1 MALVYLFWALTILCC
16 SYGAYFGG
24 REGRRVTALFLGG
37 VLLTMPAQLLQH
49 ALGGAIWPVIT
60 VDLLLLIGLY
70 WVSMRTTRFWPL
82 WVTGFH
88 MITMTAHLAALLA
101 PSFLVRIYFG
111 LTTVWTIPLLL
122 VILVGVTLDR
132 QAGLTDH
139 DTA

>member
-1 MALVYLFWALTILCC
+1 MTMVVLFWALAILCC
-16 SYGAYFGG
+16 GYGAYFGG
-24 REGRRVTALFLGG
+24 RDGRLVAALYMGG
-37 VLLTMPAQLLQH
+37 VLLSIPAYFLQQSW
-49 ALGGAIWPVIT
+49 GGAIWPVI
-60 VDLLLLIGLY
+60 VIDLLFLVGIY
-70 WVSMRTTRFWPL
+70 WISMRTNRFWPL

-101 PSFLVRIYFG
+101 PSFPARIYFG
-111 LTTVWTIPLLL
+111 LTTIWTIPLLL

>member
-1 MALVYLFWALTILCC
+1 MTLVMVFWALAVLCC
-16 SYGAYFGG
+16 GYGAYFGG
-24 REGRRVTALFLGG
+24 REGRRVTALYLCA
-37 VLLTMPAQLLQH
+37 VLLTIPAQMLQQSW
-49 ALGGAIWPVIT
+49 GGEIWPVVL
-60 VDLLLLIGLY
+60 VDTLLLAGLY
-70 WVSMRTTRFWPL
+70 WISMRTDRFWPL

-101 PSFLVRIYFG
+101 PTFPARIYFG
-111 LTTVWTIPLLL
+111 LTTIWTIPLLL